1 MKWCWLVQVRASR
14 AADAERTA
22 TNSAGR
28 CGGLDR
34 LVSDDIMNLVR
45 RDADRVLSANARD
58 TTVYRRKRLT
68 RSCSGSAKRQT
79 RGAAER
85 WRSVYFG
92 RGGEE
97 LETLCNAGIPFSVV
111 RVLPQL
117 LVALPI
123 RVFHS
128 RIGLCPER
136 TLNYRTLKNRWRAGW
151 ENLAAEKQTL
161 VFYMG
166 LNQAR
171 LFSKS

>member
-1 MKWCWLVQVRASR
+1 MKWCWLVRSGRCR

-22 TNSAGR
+22 TNSAGNVVVY
-28 CGGLDR
+28 DR

-45 RDADRVLSANARD
+45 RDLIAFSSANARD
-58 TTVYRRKRLT
+58 TTVYRRKRLPDPAA
-68 RSCSGSAKRQT
+68 GSAKRQT

-85 WRSVYFG
+85 WHPFIFG

-97 LETLCNAGIPFSVV
+97 LETLCNAGIRSRWF

-123 RVFHS
+123 RVFTHAS
-128 RIGLCPER
+128 RLCPER
-136 TLNYRTLKNRWRAGW
+136 TLNYRTLKNRGELDW

-166 LNQAR
+166 
-171 LFSKS
+171 